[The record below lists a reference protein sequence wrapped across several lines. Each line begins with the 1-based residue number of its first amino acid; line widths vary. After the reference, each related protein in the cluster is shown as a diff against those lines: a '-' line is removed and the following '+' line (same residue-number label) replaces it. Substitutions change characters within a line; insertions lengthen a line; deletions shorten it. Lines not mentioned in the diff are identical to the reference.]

1 MPFADLPPVA
11 AGTLASLAAGAA
23 TALGA
28 FPAVL
33 LRGISARIES
43 LMLGF
48 AAGVM
53 LAAAFF
59 SLILPGLDAARA
71 RGAGD
76 VGAVGIVGSAVLVG
90 AAAIWLIHRYAPH
103 EHFVSGREGPDAH
116 SLRRIWLFVIAIT
129 LHNLPEGLAVGV
141 AFAADEA
148 SGRAVAIGIG
158 LQNVPEGLA
167 VALALAAVGYGRFA
181 ALAIAGA
188 TGLVEPVGGFL
199 GASAMTVSMALLPFG
214 LAFAAG
220 AMLFVISEE
229 VMPETHR
236 RGLQMHGTAGLMV
249 GFVVMMA
256 LDVVFA

>member
-1 MPFADLPPVA
+1 RPASTPRRRCATGASHRPARDCLKLSVAPAYAPSSGREHERTPMPFADLPPVA

-167 VALALAAVGYGRFA
+167 VALALAAVGYGRA
-181 ALAIAGA
+181 A
-188 TGLVEPVGGFL
+188 
-199 GASAMTVSMALLPFG
+199 
-214 LAFAAG
+214 AFADRK
-220 AMLFVISEE
+220 S
-229 VMPETHR
+229 T
-236 RGLQMHGTAGLMV
+236 
-249 GFVVMMA
+249 
-256 LDVVFA
+256 

>member
-1 MPFADLPPVA
+1 MSFADLSPVA

-28 FPAVL
+28 LPAVL
-33 LRGISARIES
+33 LRRIPARIES
-43 LMLGF
+43 VMLGF

-71 RGAGD
+71 DGADD

-90 AAAIWLIHRYAPH
+90 AAVLWLIHRYAPH
-103 EHFVSGREGPDAH
+103 EHFVLGREGPDTQ

-141 AFAADEA
+141 AFAGDPS

-158 LQNVPEGLA
+158 LQNMPEGLA
-167 VALALAAVGYGRFA
+167 VALALAAVGYGPVAGFA
-181 ALAIAGA
+181 MAAATGCVEPLGGLIGALA
-188 TGLVEPVGGFL
+188 
-199 GASAMTVSMALLPFG
+199 VSFSTALLPFG

-229 VMPETHR
+229 VIPETHR
-236 RGLQMHGTAGLMV
+236 RGLHMQGTAGLMV
-249 GFVVMMA
+249 GLVVMM
-256 LDVVFA
+256 